1 MQNNELQIL
10 LVEDNV
16 FDAEL
21 TIRSL
26 KKNDIAHNVI
36 HVDSGPKALDFLNG
50 EGEFA
55 TRDVANKPKVI
66 LLDLNLGKTSGV
78 KILEQIKSNSKI
90 SDIPVVVLTG
100 SKESTELR
108 RCYELGANSYLV
120 KPIQFGSFTKGVL
133 LPLLASQTA

>member
-1 MQNNELQIL
+1 
-10 LVEDNV
+10 
-16 FDAEL
+16 
-21 TIRSL
+21 
-26 KKNDIAHNVI
+26 
-36 HVDSGPKALDFLNG
+36 LDFLNG

>member
-1 MQNNELQIL
+1 MQNSELQIL

-55 TRDVANKPKVI
+55 SRDVANKPKVI
-66 LLDLNLGKTSGV
+66 LLDLNLGKTNGV

-133 LPLLASQTA
+133 LPLLAKQSV